1 MKKGSISI
9 FIAFLLLM
17 TFSLSPGPASASPF
31 GEIPWS
37 SQEIILFLLIITV
50 LLAAGAFLVIFLL
63 KRRKIPNLLARAAAA
78 FEQEKLIRAHK
89 IYAHAIK
96 RLKLKESLS
105 PQETG
110 WLQQAHMG
118 LAAVFEG
125 TEQMEEAAQQ
135 YVAAHEAGLTP
146 NQFPVHGLI
155 LLAQTLAAVIDTSKT
170 AVEVYLT
177 YLDLRLAPHRARKVY
192 LLLERLGTF
201 PQADLRTPPA
211 TEDIAQIAR
220 IASKVAA
227 SDPNRMWAFL
237 SLGIAATLKKEY
249 DAALP
254 SLIQATR
261 LAPDCAASYYWL
273 GQACRF
279 KEKPHIQGTQ
289 KAFRKFLDLSKS
301 DEEKSKRAETS
312 FYLGAAVVADFP
324 PSWEDPPQLTPDQK
338 SHLGEAAH
346 WLTRAITEGKVDGE
360 TYYSLGQANFL
371 RGSIRET
378 IDALQGAV
386 VHEPVRAD
394 YHFALGMVFLTARQ
408 QQAAEEAL
416 LKAIQIDQ
424 GYREARRV
432 LAYLFMEDRRYE
444 EAQLQLESLLA
455 LTGPQYE
462 TLGML
467 LLALYRLEKYDL
479 MVSRAR
485 DFRVYARQP
494 EAYPL
499 VFIAGRAHSLTS
511 DFPGAVEWYHEALS
525 LQAQPDCSYYLGCA
539 LGHLGRYP
547 EALEALKPVSETDN
561 DLLAT
566 ALLQKGH
573 ILFKMGNYDFAQTA
587 YAQAL
592 ELQPEDAEVLY
603 ALGAAA
609 YHAGDVAGA
618 SAFFN
623 RCLDVQPSHTRALL
637 GEALV
642 REAQGNLDGAREHY
656 EKVIELDP
664 QNQLAQER
672 LAIILCLQGDYR
684 QSLQHFVSMEDKATE
699 QDQSLYYLG
708 FALLYETELSL
719 AVKMWSKLAAR
730 HAEDED
736 LSKLLAQGWYL
747 SGVKCIQ
754 EGRFP
759 EALELWRSY
768 LERCPD
774 DQDTKKGLAELCW
787 RVALAS
793 LGEKEPAFAEAKELL
808 QQAEQLN
815 EEHWKYPYYLA
826 LVNLAAGDRE
836 TALAGLEALAR
847 KYPESNRFLYH
858 LGLVFL
864 LLGDPEQATTNWKKA
879 AAQVEGE
886 EVYSHYALLALAN
899 ERIREGDY
907 HQASDLLGEVWKQ
920 EAAALCEESR
930 Q

>member
-1 MKKGSISI
+1 M
-9 FIAFLLLM
+9 
-17 TFSLSPGPASASPF
+17 
-31 GEIPWS
+31 
-37 SQEIILFLLIITV
+37 LFLLIFTV
-50 LLAAGAFLVIFLL
+50 LLAVGAFLVIFLL

-78 FEQEKLIRAHK
+78 LEQEKLTRAHK
-89 IYAHAIK
+89 LYARAIK

-146 NQFPVHGLI
+146 AQFPAHGLI
-155 LLAQTLAAVIDTSKT
+155 LLAQTLAAVPDTSKT
-170 AVEVYLT
+170 AIEVYLA
-177 YLDLRLAPHRARKVY
+177 YLDLRPVPHRARKVY

-201 PQADLRTPPA
+201 PQADLRTPPP
-211 TEDIAQIAR
+211 TEDIARVVKIAN
-220 IASKVAA
+220 KVVAA
-227 SDPNRMWAFL
+227 DPNRMWAFL
-237 SLGIAATLKKEY
+237 SLGIAAIFKKEY
-249 DAALP
+249 DEALP
-254 SLIQATR
+254 HLIQATG
-261 LAPDCAASYYWL
+261 LAPDCAAPYYWL

-279 KEKPHIQGTQ
+279 KDNPHLKGTQ
-289 KAFRKFLDLSKS
+289 KAFRKFLNLSKS
-301 DEEKSKRAETS
+301 AEEKSHRGETA
-312 FYLGAAVVADFP
+312 FYLGATVVADFP
-324 PSWEDPPQLTPDQK
+324 PSWENPPQLTPDQE
-338 SHLGEAAH
+338 SHLEEAAH
-346 WLTRAITEGKVDGE
+346 WLTRAITEGKADGE
-360 TYYSLGQANFL
+360 TYYYLGQTNFL

-386 VHEPVRAD
+386 VQEPVRAD
-394 YHFALGMVFLTARQ
+394 YHFALGMVFLAARQ
-408 QQAAEEAL
+408 QQAAEGAL
-416 LKAIQIDQ
+416 LKAIQIDY

-432 LAYLFMEDRRYE
+432 LAYLFMKARRYE
-444 EAQLQLESLLA
+444 EAQFQLESLLA
-455 LTGPQYE
+455 LTGPHYE

-467 LLALYRLEKYDL
+467 LLALYRLGKYDL
-479 MVSRAR
+479 MVGRAR

-494 EAYPL
+494 EAYPI
-499 VFIAGRAHSLTS
+499 VFLAGRAHSLTS

-525 LQAQPDCSYYLGCA
+525 LQAQPDCAYYLGCA
-539 LGHLGRYP
+539 LGHLGQYP
-547 EALEALKPVSETDN
+547 EALEALKRVSETDN
-561 DLLAT
+561 DLRAA

-573 ILFKMGNYDFAQTA
+573 ILFKMGNYHVAQTV

-609 YHAGDVAGA
+609 YHAGDAAGA
-618 SAFFN
+618 SAFFI
-623 RCLDVQPSHTRALL
+623 RCLEVQPSHTLALL

-664 QNQLAQER
+664 QNPLAQER

-684 QSLQHFVSMEDKATE
+684 QSLQRFISMDDKATE

-708 FALLYETELSL
+708 FALLHEKELSL

-730 HAEDED
+730 HSEDGD
-736 LSKLLAQGWYL
+736 LSKLIAQGWYL

-754 EGRFP
+754 EGRFL
-759 EALELWRSY
+759 EGLELWRSY

-774 DQDTKKGLAELCW
+774 DQEAIKGLAELCW
-787 RVALAS
+787 RVALGR
-793 LGEKEPAFAEAKELL
+793 LGEEESAFSEAKELL
-808 QQAEQLN
+808 LQAEQLN

-858 LGLVFL
+858 LGLVSL
-864 LLGDPEQATTNWKKA
+864 LLGDPEQATANWKKA

-920 EAAALCEESR
+920 EAAPRHEESR